1 MPLDFH
7 LERKIAMNNN
17 TTVSSALYGTKTAE
31 NLKNAFS
38 KEAEAF
44 ARGSIFTSV
53 ALDEGNMSA
62 QRTLIEQ
69 ADNDKRHAE
78 LWLGYLDEIGDTF
91 ENLSELASLKA
102 ALSGNLYPAMAEIAD
117 EEGFDEIAE
126 KMRLV
131 AAVKNSQKQTL
142 DSEAERIA
150 SPASAYSDN
159 PETVW
164 HCHCCGYDVKGN
176 TPPDR
181 CPLCSYP
188 TSFFART

>member
-1 MPLDFH
+1 
-7 LERKIAMNNN
+7 MNNTN
-17 TTVSSALYGTKTAE
+17 MTVSSALDGTKTAE
-31 NLKNAFS
+31 NLKTAFS

-44 ARGSIFTSV
+44 AKGSIFTS
-53 ALDEGNMSA
+53 AAGDEGNMSA
-62 QRTLIEQ
+62 QRTLAEH
-69 ADNDKRHAE
+69 ADNDRRHAE

-91 ENLSELASLKA
+91 ENLSELAALKE
-102 ALSGNLYPAMAEIAD
+102 ALAGNLYPAMAEIAD

-131 AAVKNSQKQTL
+131 AAVKNAQREAL

-150 SPASAYSDN
+150 TPASAYSAD

-164 HCHCCGYDVKGN
+164 HCHSCGYDVRGN
-176 TPPDR
+176 TPPER

-188 TSFFART
+188 ASCFARN